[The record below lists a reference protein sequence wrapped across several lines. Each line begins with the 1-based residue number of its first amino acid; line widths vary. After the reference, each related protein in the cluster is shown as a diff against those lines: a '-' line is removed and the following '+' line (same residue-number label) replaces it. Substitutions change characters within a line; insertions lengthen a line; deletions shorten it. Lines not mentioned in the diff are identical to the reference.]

1 MANQYL
7 HPINIYWPWKV
18 PGPTA
23 IFKGLSLNKCEGQ
36 VSQKMELEKG
46 KERGLGG
53 ACFIKFKTEK

>member
-1 MANQYL
+1 MTNQYL

-18 PGPTA
+18 PGPAA

-46 KERGLGG
+46 KERGLGVG
-53 ACFIKFKTEK
+53 VL